1 MLAVLCC
8 TEITSWG
15 ILYYAFPVLLPL
27 ISADTGWSGTV
38 VSGAFSAGQ
47 VLAACSGFVVGRLV
61 DRRGP
66 RPVMATGSV
75 LGVLGL
81 LLVAWSRS
89 LPLFFV
95 GWLVVG
101 LACAGTLYLPAFAA
115 ITRFF
120 GSQRIRALTALTVV
134 GGLAST
140 VFAPLTGVLAGHLP
154 WRDTV
159 LVLAVVLAVLTIPL
173 HVWGLPGVG
182 RPVTHVSGS
191 ASASVTDASGS
202 TSASVTGASGSATAS
217 VTGASGRAPASVTES
232 SAGDTV
238 VPAGGSALRPVLT
251 SRAFLALAI
260 CLSAGG
266 FAVVATVVQLV
277 PALGELG
284 IGAATASVLLGLVG
298 VGQVLGRLAFAPFAR
313 RVGTVGQTLGVLAVG
328 AVVPLL
334 ILLPGGIAVGVLLCL
349 LLGLVRGSF
358 TMVGA
363 TAVAERWGIRNYGA
377 INGVLTT
384 PVDLAR
390 AVAPWGGA
398 ALASGLG
405 SSRLLFV
412 AVAVVAGLAAAAALA
427 TRPRSAGVD
436 AGVPALDT

>member
-15 ILYYAFPVLLPL
+15 VLYYAFPVLLPL

-47 VLAACSGFVVGRLV
+47 VLSACVGFLVGRLV

-66 RPVMATGSV
+66 RPLMATGSV

-81 LLVAWSRS
+81 VLVAWGDS
-89 LPLFFV
+89 LPLFYA

-154 WRDTV
+154 WREALLV
-159 LVLAVVLAVLTIPL
+159 LAAVLAVVTIPL
-173 HVWGLPGVG
+173 HVWGLPRAD
-182 RPVTHVSGS
+182 RPVPAAGPTP
-191 ASASVTDASGS
+191 
-202 TSASVTGASGSATAS
+202 SVTGASADSASAVTA
-217 VTGASGRAPASVTES
+217 GPGIRA
-232 SAGDTV
+232 
-238 VPAGGSALRPVLT
+238 VLT
-251 SRAFLALAI
+251 SRAFLVLAI

-284 IGAATASVLLGLVG
+284 VGAATASVLLGLVG
-298 VGQVLGRLAFAPFAR
+298 VGQVLGRLAFGPFAR

-334 ILLPGGIAVGVLLCL
+334 ILLPGGLAVGVVLCL

-358 TMVGA
+358 TMVSA

-398 ALASGLG
+398 AVASGLG
-405 SSRLLFV
+405 SYRLLFV
-412 AVAVVAGLAAAAALA
+412 AVAVLAGLAAAGALA
-427 TRPRSAGVD
+427 TRPKG
-436 AGVPALDT
+436 GVPAAVGMDPSRA